1 LNQFF
6 KVSEAW
12 VEQQLAPCTRNFAAT
27 SSRVAYILI
36 SPVCAEEIARLSE
49 VFRTIMTRVPEM
61 EPLLSS
67 LRRYCMGENTF
78 EETDFRR
85 VVEGVFA
92 ATRNMN
98 RLKLNLPF
106 QVVGKTS
113 STATL
118 LLATTLACVAQRP
131 AEEYKTL
138 ETFVLDHLSD
148 TTVTTLCNNHMD
160 VRNAVTAFAGLK
172 NLIMSIKR
180 QESRPASQNL
190 FTQQLWFLIRKAT
203 DLESLCLIGGN
214 PRRDI
219 NKRRHRPSV
228 SRNGTNFQS

>member
-1 LNQFF
+1 
-6 KVSEAW
+6 
-12 VEQQLAPCTRNFAAT
+12 
-27 SSRVAYILI
+27 
-36 SPVCAEEIARLSE
+36 
-49 VFRTIMTRVPEM
+49 M

-67 LRRYCMGENTF
+67 LRRYCMSEDTF

-85 VVEGVFA
+85 VVKGVLA
-92 ATRNMN
+92 ATPNMN

-118 LLATTLACVAQRP
+118 LLATTLQCIAQRP
-131 AEEYKTL
+131 VEEYKAL

-148 TTVTTLCNNHMD
+148 TTLITLCNNPMD
-160 VRNAVTAFAGLK
+160 VGNAIKSFAGLK

-180 QESRPASQNL
+180 QESRVASQSV
-190 FTQQLWFLIRKAT
+190 FTQQLWFLIRKAIN
-203 DLESLCLIGGN
+203 LESLCLIGGN

-219 NKRRHRPSV
+219 TKRRHRHSV
-228 SRNGTNFQS
+228 SRNGLGSFPNKVY